1 MTTRRFGMIVPSSN
15 ATMEAEIPALLR
27 ALVIPVVSSA
37 AATVWQILRALEP
50 ELVVLDAGPLLA
62 PQ

>member
-1 MTTRRFGMIVPSSN
+1 MIVPSSN
-15 ATMEAEIPALLR
+15 TTMETEIPALLR

-37 AATVWQILRALEP
+37 AATVWQSLRALEL
-50 ELVVLDAGPLLA
+50 ELVVPDAGALLA

>member
-1 MTTRRFGMIVPSSN
+1 MIVPSSN
-15 ATMEAEIPALLR
+15 TTMETEIPALLR

-37 AATVWQILRALEP
+37 AAAVWQILRALEL
-50 ELVVLDAGPLLA
+50 ELVVPDAGALLA